1 MDGKVMY
8 IEDEAFFAGIIK
20 KKLEEKSYEV
30 DIFGDGESGLAAA
43 QAGGYQLILLDLILP
58 KLDGLEVLRL
68 LKENPETKNIPVII
82 LSNQSEEDNRK
93 KALSLGAKAYYVKV
107 NAMPGEIV
115 KMVEGLLTKN

>member
-30 DIFGDGESGLAAA
+30 DIFGDGESGLVAA